1 MLRPYQQ
8 AAHDA
13 VVQHIRLSRD
23 PCVVEAATGA
33 GKSHIIAELA
43 KTIHDIS
50 NGKSVL
56 VLQPGEEL
64 VKQNH
69 EKYEAT
75 GNRASI
81 FSAAVGSIST
91 RFPVVFGTPVSVKNK
106 LSRFG
111 DKFGLIIVDECHG
124 ITPTIIHIIDTIRSK
139 NPNVRVVG
147 LTATPYRLGTGYI
160 YKIDEKDKPVPD
172 FQTKDPYF
180 TKLVYRVTARYL
192 LDLGYLTPVTI
203 GRIGSG
209 HYNTAELNGQSFKK
223 DAVDRAYNGHGR
235 LTSEIVA
242 DIVAQASDRK
252 GVLLFCATVQH
263 AKEAYA
269 SLPPEIS
276 AVVDGETDKDMRKS
290 IVVRFKAG
298 KIKYLVSV
306 GVFTTGFDAPHV
318 DIVAMLRLTE
328 SPGLLQQI
336 IGRGLRLCDDKTD
349 CLFLDYSENIE
360 RHFPDGDVFAP
371 EIRVGMSVGESQP
384 IDCQCPLCD
393 GENLFKARKNPDGYE
408 IDKEGYFVDLR
419 GLRIETDHGPIPA
432 HSGRRCQCLIRDR
445 KTGDYNQCGYRWTFK
460 ECPQC
465 QHGNDIA
472 ARYCGECKAELVDP
486 NEKLRMEFKQLKR
499 DPTKLQTDIVTDWTV
514 SKTISQRGREQ
525 WKIDWQTPYRSF
537 TTWTSSKPDSQYQW
551 RDYELIMAATNGM
564 KDKPKTISYKKE
576 DSGFFKFITFNKE
589 ADIDPTA

>member
-111 DKFGLIIVDECHG
+111 DKFGLIIIDECHG
-124 ITPTIIHIIDTIRSK
+124 TTPTIIHIIDTIRSK

-160 YKIDEKDKPVPD
+160 YKIDEKDKTVPD

-203 GRIGSG
+203 GQIGSG

-290 IVVRFKAG
+290 IVARFKSG

-393 GENLFKARKNPDGYE
+393 GENLFKARKNPDGYD

-445 KTGDYNQCGYRWTFK
+445 KTGDYLQCSYRYTFK
-460 ECPQC
+460 PCLVCGSEE
-465 QHGNDIA
+465 DIA
-472 ARYCGECKAELVDP
+472 ARYCRNGHEIIDP
-486 NEKLRMEFKQLKR
+486 NRVLKLEFQAMKK
-499 DPTKLQTDIVTDWTV
+499 DPTRPQTDEITAWTHT
-514 SKTISQRGREQ
+514 KTISRAGKPQ
-525 WKIDWQTPYRSF
+525 WKIDIQTTYRSF
-537 TTWTSSKPDSQYQW
+537 TIWISSEPQSQFQW
-551 RDYELIMAATNGM
+551 RGYELLTAATDGM
-564 KDKPKTISYKKE
+564 KEKPRTITYKKAT
-576 DSGFFKFITFNKE
+576 SGFYE
-589 ADIDPTA
+589 AIAYNRPHDVDPTA